1 MTNKILSSEEA
12 LQWGLINRIFEHKFL
27 YEKTLE
33 IAVSLSKG
41 PTLAFGRTK
50 QLVHNT
56 FDSTLE
62 GQMELETEMISKSS
76 ATYDGKEGIK
86 AFVNKEKPNFFGK

>member
-12 LQWGLINRIFEHKFL
+12 LEWGLINQIFEHEFL
-27 YEKTLE
+27 YEKTLD
-33 IAVSLSKG
+33 IAVRLSKG
-41 PTLAFGRTK
+41 PTIAFGKTK

-62 GQMELETEMISKSS
+62 GQMELETEMISKS
-76 ATYDGKEGIK
+76 AETFDGKEGVK
-86 AFVNKEKPNFFGK
+86 AFVNKDKAQFLGK